1 MPYDPEMKEIIDAFV
16 SEGYERLEE
25 AENQLPY
32 IQQAYHEQ
40 IIQTLFRL
48 FHSLKGS
55 AGYLNF
61 ENIKNLTHETENL
74 LDIFRKTGMKPSS
87 EDVDLIYKAMDFLRQ
102 LLDHVATNLTDEGFE
117 GELNIMIK
125 EISRASTKHL
135 TEMKQEQV
143 SPPSSSSDITSP
155 SLPLQEEVS
164 ASLSEETSPSSPS
177 PEETFSSSPSIEET
191 FFPSEQTQ
199 ETAFVEE
206 EIPLAE
212 EIPVEEDSEKETPPQ
227 EIPFSPSEKANEKSP
242 QESPSVLESETPISS
257 LESPPDESLP
267 SVSEKQEISS
277 ETAAPLSLIEEEVIA
292 LSEGF
297 EEVSPQASSSPQ
309 TISKVPSEETSSPSQ
324 EENISSPPSLS
335 ASKEQRTPSM
345 EAVFS
350 NVHRDNLITPE
361 MVERFRSETT
371 ELLDEAEKDVLSL
384 ENAENKMDIIQAIF
398 RSIHTIK
405 GNASFLTFERIARQ
419 AETLENILDSLR
431 NNNMPFTPAVT
442 NILLRGIDY
451 IRRDIANIGKEEK
464 ETIEESYKPLGEIL
478 VEMGAADKETVE
490 EALLQKEKPIGE
502 ILIEKGVVSEEVVNQ
517 ALKKQSGM
525 IDNTSLGIQKREIRV
540 DASRL
545 DRLFDLMGEL
555 INAEAMVVHHPAVK
569 NIQDDN
575 LQKAITHLTKI
586 SRELQE
592 VTMEVRMVPLDGL
605 FMRMHRLVRDL
616 SRKFNK
622 SIELRITG
630 QENEI
635 DKNLIDQIAD
645 PLVHLLRNAI
655 DHGIESP
662 EERLQKGKPEKGLV
676 ELLAQYQ
683 GNEIWISVRD
693 DGRGLNREKILAKA
707 QARGL
712 LHKSPENMT
721 DNEVWKLIFLP
732 GFSTKDEVTEISG
745 RGVGMDVVIKN
756 IEKLRGQVDI
766 FSSPNEGTTITM
778 KIPLTMAI
786 LDGVV
791 CRIGKALFIIPLA
804 DIVEFFKPQQ
814 NQITRGE
821 ANSLLINLRGE
832 ILPVLDLED
841 IFYHQPSSTPL
852 PERILIVV
860 SSQERKMTIAVDE
873 IISSQQVV
881 VKSLS
886 DFIGK
891 IEAIIGCSIL
901 NEGLIGFII
910 DVKGLARKMFE

>member
-25 AENQLPY
+25 AENQLPH
-32 IQQAYHEQ
+32 IQEAYHEQ
-40 IIQTLFRL
+40 IVQTLFRL

-61 ENIKNLTHETENL
+61 ENIKNLTHEAESL
-74 LDIFRKTGMKPSS
+74 LDIFRKTGIKPSA

-102 LLDHVATNLTDEGFE
+102 LLDNVAANLTDEGFE
-117 GELNIMIK
+117 GEVNLMIE
-125 EISRASTKHL
+125 EISQASTKHL
-135 TEMKQEQV
+135 KKMAELENSPPPSPPETASSPEPLQKESSLSSEEETAS
-143 SPPSSSSDITSP
+143 SPPS
-155 SLPLQEEVS
+155 LEEVTPQ
-164 ASLSEETSPSSPS
+164 SEEIPT
-177 PEETFSSSPSIEET
+177 EENTF
-191 FFPSEQTQ
+191 
-199 ETAFVEE
+199 AFIEE
-206 EIPLAE
+206 EIPIAE
-212 EIPVEEDSEKETPPQ
+212 EIPVEEDIEEEASLEETLLSPSEVLSEKSSEETSFVPQPETPP
-227 EIPFSPSEKANEKSP
+227 PSPEAPVSGSENE
-242 QESPSVLESETPISS
+242 E
-257 LESPPDESLP
+257 
-267 SVSEKQEISS
+267 EISS
-277 ETAAPLSLIEEEVIA
+277 PSSEETPVPSPLIEEEVVA

-297 EEVSPQASSSPQ
+297 EEAPLQEP
-309 TISKVPSEETSSPSQ
+309 TSQ
-324 EENISSPPSLS
+324 EAFNESPLAESSPPQ
-335 ASKEQRTPSM
+335 KEEQVSPPPSPPAKA
-345 EAVFS
+345 EEEKAPPQEIDFS
-350 NVHRDNLITPE
+350 RVRLDNLITPE

-371 ELLDEAEKDVLSL
+371 ELLDEAEQHVLSL
-384 ENAENKMDIIQAIF
+384 ENAENKTDLIQAIF

-431 NNNMPFTPAVT
+431 NNSMPFTPAVT

-451 IRRDIANIGKEEK
+451 IRRDLSSLGKEEK
-464 ETIEESYKPLGEIL
+464 ETEKTYKPLGEIL
-478 VEMGAADKETVE
+478 VEMGAADRETVE
-490 EALLQKEKPIGE
+490 EALLEKEKPIGE
-502 ILIEKGVVSEEVVNQ
+502 ILIEKGVVSEEEVNQ
-517 ALKKQSGM
+517 ALKKQAGM
-525 IDNTSLGIQKREIRV
+525 TDTSPLGLQKREIRV

-555 INAEAMVVHHPAVK
+555 INAEAMVLHHPMVK

-575 LQKAITHLTKI
+575 LQKAISHLTKI

-592 VTMEVRMVPLDGL
+592 VTMEVRMVPLEGL

-616 SRKFNK
+616 SRKFDK
-622 SIELRITG
+622 SIELRIIG

-662 EERLQKGKPEKGLV
+662 EERRQKGKPERGLV
-676 ELLAQYQ
+676 ELSAQYQ

-693 DGRGLNREKILAKA
+693 DGRGLSREKILAKA
-707 QARGL
+707 QAKGL
-712 LHKSPENMT
+712 LHKSPEDMT

-732 GFSTKDEVTEISG
+732 GFSTKDEVTDISG

-766 FSSPNEGTTITM
+766 LTYPNEGTTITM

-791 CRIGKALFIIPLA
+791 CRIGQALFIIPLA

-814 NQITRGE
+814 SQITRGE

-841 IFYHQPSSTPL
+841 VFYHQPNPTPL
-852 PERILIVV
+852 PQRILIVV

-886 DFIGK
+886 DFIGR
-891 IEAIIGCSIL
+891 IEGMIGCSIL
-901 NEGLIGFII
+901 NEGQIGFIV
-910 DVKGLARKMFE
+910 DVKGLSRRMFE

>member
-25 AENQLPY
+25 AENQLPH
-32 IQQAYHEQ
+32 IQEAYHEQ
-40 IIQTLFRL
+40 IVQTLFRL

-61 ENIKNLTHETENL
+61 ENIKNLTHEAESL
-74 LDIFRKTGMKPSS
+74 LDIFRKTGLKPSA

-102 LLDHVATNLTDEGFE
+102 LLDNVAANLTDEGFE
-117 GELNIMIK
+117 GEVNLMIE
-125 EISRASTKHL
+125 EIARTSTKHL
-135 TEMKQEQV
+135 KEMAEVENSPPPSSPESASSPEPLQKESSV
-143 SPPSSSSDITSP
+143 SSSEETASSPPS
-155 SLPLQEEVS
+155 LEEVTPQ
-164 ASLSEETSPSSPS
+164 SEEIPT
-177 PEETFSSSPSIEET
+177 EENTF
-191 FFPSEQTQ
+191 
-199 ETAFVEE
+199 AFIEE
-206 EIPLAE
+206 EIPITE
-212 EIPVEEDSEKETPPQ
+212 EIPVEEDIEEETSL
-227 EIPFSPSEKANEKSP
+227 EETLLSPSEVLSEKSP
-242 QESPSVLESETPISS
+242 EETSFVPQPEIPSSSPETPLPTS
-257 LESPPDESLP
+257 EEEPLP
-267 SVSEKQEISS
+267 S
-277 ETAAPLSLIEEEVIA
+277 PLIEEEVVA

-297 EEVSPQASSSPQ
+297 EKPISQEASSSEQ
-309 TISKVPSEETSSPSQ
+309 GITETSLEEAATSSQ
-324 EENISSPPSLS
+324 QENISSLQPNVTSSVEEEKSPL
-335 ASKEQRTPSM
+335 AEPD
-345 EAVFS
+345 FS
-350 NVHRDNLITPE
+350 HVRLDNLITPE
-361 MVERFRSETT
+361 MRERFRSETT
-371 ELLDEAEKDVLSL
+371 ELLDDAEQHVLFL
-384 ENAENKMDIIQAIF
+384 ENAENKTDLIQAIF

-405 GNASFLTFERIARQ
+405 GNASFLTFDRIARQ

-431 NNNMPFTPAVT
+431 NNSMPFTPAVT

-451 IRRDIANIGKEEK
+451 MRRDLTTLGKEEK
-464 ETIEESYKPLGEIL
+464 ESQEEAYKPLGEIL
-478 VEMGAADKETVE
+478 VEMGAADRETVE
-490 EALLQKEKPIGE
+490 EALLEKEKPIGE
-502 ILIEKGVVSEEVVNQ
+502 ILIEKGVVNEEVVNQ
-517 ALKKQSGM
+517 ALKKQAGM
-525 IDNTSLGIQKREIRV
+525 TDNTTLGLQKREIRV

-555 INAEAMVVHHPAVK
+555 INAEAMVLHHPAVK

-575 LQKAITHLTKI
+575 LQKAISHLTKI

-592 VTMEVRMVPLDGL
+592 VTMEVRMVPLEGL

-622 SIELRITG
+622 SIEFRIIG

-662 EERLQKGKPEKGLV
+662 EERLQKGKPERGLV
-676 ELLAQYQ
+676 ELSAQYQ

-693 DGRGLNREKILAKA
+693 DGRGLSREKILAKA
-707 QARGL
+707 QSKGL
-712 LHKSPENMT
+712 LHKSPQEMS
-721 DNEVWKLIFLP
+721 DAEVWKLIFLP
-732 GFSTKDEVTEISG
+732 GFSTKDEVTDISG

-766 FSSPNEGTTITM
+766 LTKPNEGTTITM

-791 CRIGKALFIIPLA
+791 CRIGQALFIIPLA

-814 NQITRGE
+814 SQITRGE

-841 IFYHQPSSTPL
+841 VFYHQPNPTPL
-852 PERILIVV
+852 PQRILIVV

-886 DFIGK
+886 DFIGR
-891 IEAIIGCSIL
+891 IEGMIGCSIL
-901 NEGLIGFII
+901 NEGQIGFIV
-910 DVKGLARKMFE
+910 DVKGLARRMFE

>member
-74 LDIFRKTGMKPSS
+74 LDIFRKTGMKPSP
-87 EDVDLIYKAMDFLRQ
+87 EDIDLIYKAMDFLRQ
-102 LLDHVATNLTDEGFE
+102 LLDQVATNLTDEGFE
-117 GELNIMIK
+117 GELNLMIK
-125 EISRASTKHL
+125 EIASASTKHL
-135 TEMKQEQV
+135 EEMRQEQV
-143 SPPSSSSDITSP
+143 SPPPSPSEITSSSVP
-155 SLPLQEEVS
+155 VQKEVS
-164 ASLSEETSPSSPS
+164 ASLSEEPSPPPPS
-177 PEETFSSSPSIEET
+177 PEETSSSSPSREET
-191 FFPSEQTQ
+191 SFPSEQTQ
-199 ETAFVEE
+199 ETTFVEE

-212 EIPVEEDSEKETPPQ
+212 EILVEEDSEKETPPQ
-227 EIPFSPSEKANEKSP
+227 EIFFASSEEAHETSP
-242 QESPSVLESETPISS
+242 QESSFVPESETPLSS
-257 LESPPDESLP
+257 LESHPDESP
-267 SVSEKQEISS
+267 AGGFEKEEISS
-277 ETAAPLSLIEEEVIA
+277 EETTTPLPLIEEEVIA

-297 EEVSPQASSSPQ
+297 EEAPLQEYSPPQA
-309 TISKVPSEETSSPSQ
+309 ISEVLSEETSVPSQ
-324 EENISSPPSLS
+324 EENISPPPSLS
-335 ASKEQRTPSM
+335 ASKAEEQRTPPM
-345 EAVFS
+345 EADFS
-350 NVHRDNLITPE
+350 SVRLDNLITPE

-371 ELLDEAEKDVLSL
+371 ELLDEAEQHVLSL
-384 ENAENKMDIIQAIF
+384 DNAENKTDLIQAIF

-419 AETLENILDSLR
+419 AETIENILDSLR

-490 EALLQKEKPIGE
+490 EALLEKEKPIGE

-517 ALKKQSGM
+517 ALKKQAGM
-525 IDNTSLGIQKREIRV
+525 TDNTSLGIQKREIRV
-540 DASRL
+540 DANRL

-555 INAEAMVVHHPAVK
+555 INAEAMVLHHPAVK
-569 NIQDDN
+569 NIQDDH
-575 LQKAITHLTKI
+575 LQKAIAHLTKI

-592 VTMEVRMVPLDGL
+592 VTMEVRMVPLEGL

-622 SIELRITG
+622 SIELRIIG

-662 EERLQKGKPEKGLV
+662 EERLQKGKPERGLV
-676 ELLAQYQ
+676 ELSAQYQ

-707 QARGL
+707 QAKGI
-712 LHKSPENMT
+712 LHKSPEGMT

-732 GFSTKDEVTEISG
+732 GFSTKDEITDVSG

-766 FSSPNEGTTITM
+766 LTHPNEGTTITM

-804 DIVEFFKPQQ
+804 DIVEFFKPQKS
-814 NQITRGE
+814 QITRGE

-841 IFYHQPSSTPL
+841 IFYHQP
-852 PERILIVV
+852 
-860 SSQERKMTIAVDE
+860 
-873 IISSQQVV
+873 
-881 VKSLS
+881 
-886 DFIGK
+886 
-891 IEAIIGCSIL
+891 
-901 NEGLIGFII
+901 N
-910 DVKGLARKMFE
+910 